1 MNGESTFNK
10 KMKKSNFFVIYLS
23 KNINIHKRKTFIF
36 YLNVNY
42 YILHYDKNEP
52 ISVSV

>member
-10 KMKKSNFFVIYLS
+10 KMKKPNNFVIYLS
-23 KNINIHKRKTFIF
+23 KNINIYKRKTFIF

-42 YILHYDKNEP
+42 YIFHHDKNES